1 MGPLHPQ
8 PSDHP
13 NPRPPPPIGAAGNG
27 CDFSGEQERKNYFP
41 EKLKGEDD
49 DGSRD
54 QGEKKSNDTRN
65 GSLFGAE
72 TVSGFPSESSSSSH
86 RVLGRWFEGEK
97 AFPFKKRR
105 GSFGEATRMDKEKK
119 LTKTKMD
126 KKCDDQQSDDKK
138 QEDKEITKEG
148 LDHNVG
154 SGTSPKKRA
163 RGNAIMEGSR
173 CSRVNGRGWRCC
185 QQTLVGYSL
194 CEHHLGKGRLRSLN
208 SVRSR
213 SSASSN
219 IGSIETKAKQ
229 SLTSSSLGSTEEEER
244 KPDMLLDVNHHGE
257 DQRHENDHG
266 EEKKPLVVTKKRMKL
281 GIVKAR
287 SMSSLLGQTNS
298 ASAVDEE
305 NNK

>member
-1 MGPLHPQ
+1 MRIRKRQVPLPLSSLSPVPLPDPHLLNLNHCSSSPMVQRQLQTHDDPKPSNPPPRNPSHHVGPLHPQ

-126 KKCDDQQSDDKK
+126 KKCDNQQSDDKK

-154 SGTSPKKRA
+154 S
-163 RGNAIMEGSR
+163 
-173 CSRVNGRGWRCC
+173 
-185 QQTLVGYSL
+185 
-194 CEHHLGKGRLRSLN
+194 
-208 SVRSR
+208 
-213 SSASSN
+213 
-219 IGSIETKAKQ
+219 GSIETKAKQ